1 MVDSERNAPID
12 YMQRT
17 RVYYQALEF
26 GDPYRWAQHDEIPFT
41 PLVKPVSEATIA
53 LVTTAV
59 RFDPQFG
66 EQGPGA
72 NYNGAAKFFEVYAES
87 TAGEPDLRISHIAI
101 DRAHTTAADQSSY
114 FPLAA
119 VRDAVADGR
128 IGRMAPRFY
137 GLPTDRDQQCTVD
150 QYGNDIL
157 QLCRDDA
164 VDAVLLFP
172 NCPVCHQSVSLVARH
187 LEANGVPTVI
197 SGCAKDIV
205 EHCGV
210 PRFVFND
217 FPLGNSAGKPFEPES
232 QAQVL
237 ALCLDILASAQTPG
251 TTRINPQHWA
261 RSDAWK
267 ADFCSIEGLDAAE
280 RARLKLEFQR
290 QQELGYAK
298 KKTA

>member
-1 MVDSERNAPID
+1 MNKSLRQPPIE

-17 RVYYQALEF
+17 RAYYQALQF

-41 PLVKPVSEATIA
+41 PFVKPLNEATIA

-72 NYNGAAKFFEVYAES
+72 KYNGAAKFFEVYAES

-101 DRAHTTAADQSSY
+101 DRAHTTAADQNGY

-119 VRDAVADGR
+119 MRNSAADGI
-128 IGRMAPRFY
+128 IGSLAPRFY

-164 VDAVLLFP
+164 VDAVLFFP

-187 LEANGVPTVI
+187 LEAHGIPTVV

-205 EHCGV
+205 EFCGV

-217 FPLGNSAGKPFEPES
+217 FPLGNSAGKPFEASS
-232 QAQVL
+232 QAQVI
-237 ALCLDILASAQTPG
+237 ALCLELLVSAQTPG
-251 TTRINPQHWA
+251 TTLLNPEHWA
-261 RSDAWK
+261 ESDGWK
-267 ADFCSIEGLDAAE
+267 VDFCNIEGLDPAE
-280 RARLKLEFQR
+280 CARLKLEFQR